1 MQLEYDAVQGPEA
14 KAKRPLWALV
24 SRLEL
29 GTGSRTPDGVRS
41 QSKTGESRQGLGDL
55 VEGARN
61 FRPKSEP
68 LACREQLGHVRVPPP
83 THTRVEPGR
92 QLIRLSPL
100 HRRKKERDGVTG
112 WP

>member
-68 LACREQLGHVRVPPP
+68 LACKEQLGHVRVPP
-83 THTRVEPGR
+83 THTHTCGAR
-92 QLIRLSPL
+92 
-100 HRRKKERDGVTG
+100 
-112 WP
+112 